1 MFGYMS
7 LYQSEITK
15 WLELCILEKYVD
27 QFIGTEGKLD
37 YLRSQKKKKKKTEG
51 KNFDSNIWVDSKPSH
66 LFYMTSVEF
75 NAWICWMQ

>member
-1 MFGYMS
+1 MS

-27 QFIGTEGKLD
+27 QFIETEGKLD
-37 YLRSQKKKKKKTEG
+37 YLRIQKKKTEG

>member
-27 QFIGTEGKLD
+27 QFIETEGKLD
-37 YLRSQKKKKKKTEG
+37 YLRIQKK
-51 KNFDSNIWVDSKPSH
+51 NRRQ
-66 LFYMTSVEF
+66 EF
-75 NAWICWMQ
+75 WF